1 MVAPCSSCEHASH
14 VRDIQGRRYEFVLSY
29 PRIGNYCHRC
39 RKVCDGTP
47 KIKEISMQTPI
58 SELSNGVF
66 DVYDANG
73 KAIARLGF
81 GNYLSMDIAIGQFEV
96 RGFP

>member
-1 MVAPCSSCEHASH
+1 M
-14 VRDIQGRRYEFVLSY
+14 SY

-96 RGFP
+96 RGFPWVTDCYRPILLKKSVCPNCLIIEW

>member
-1 MVAPCSSCEHASH
+1 
-14 VRDIQGRRYEFVLSY
+14 
-29 PRIGNYCHRC
+29 
-39 RKVCDGTP
+39 
-47 KIKEISMQTPI
+47 MQTPI